1 MHLKYEICFTLS
13 ACEKG
18 EIMPLVVAPVGKDL
32 RVIKILTDDKTKK
45 HLESLGITVDSVI
58 SILSQSGGSTICLIK
73 DGRLALDRNLA
84 TKIFVA

>member
-1 MHLKYEICFTLS
+1 
-13 ACEKG
+13 
-18 EIMPLVVAPVGKDL
+18 MPLIVAPVGRDI
-32 RVIKILTDDKTKK
+32 RVIKIMTDEKTKK

>member
-1 MHLKYEICFTLS
+1 
-13 ACEKG
+13 
-18 EIMPLVVAPVGKDL
+18 MPLIVAPVGRDL
-32 RVIKILTDDKTKK
+32 RVIKIMTDDKTKK